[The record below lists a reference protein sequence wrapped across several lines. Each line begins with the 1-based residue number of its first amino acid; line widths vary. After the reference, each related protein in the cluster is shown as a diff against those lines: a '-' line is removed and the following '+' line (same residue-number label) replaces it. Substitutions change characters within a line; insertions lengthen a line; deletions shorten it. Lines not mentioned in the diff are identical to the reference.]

1 MEVLHYN
8 LDMTPESEWKIVSA
22 GAFARDKL
30 LYLQEAGH
38 FISGANYYTVRK
50 ELDSYL
56 VKLTLSGA
64 GILEYGGETY
74 RLPAG
79 SFFWIDCRAPA
90 ALLYCAGRGTVG
102 RPLVPFYG
110 ATADAYYQAF
120 LSQTQGRAAASLPVD
135 NPVSAQMSALLA
147 RPGRDGG
154 GLARDLDASALMTTI
169 LCGLIHGAAAGAR
182 SRCPQSFAEGAAVS
196 ARSST
201 RRKSRSIRS
210 RRAITSANTTCSGAF
225 QRYFG
230 QSPGEYLTRLR
241 LTRAKE
247 LLRATDLPVSEV
259 AYRVGMENT
268 SYFISVFRVRRR
280 RYASAVPPPLVASG
294 ISAASSSR
302 RQRAVFRRA
311 ERSSS
316 RTGPMAT
323 L

>member
-79 SFFWIDCRAPA
+79 SFFWIDCRAPQHYYTA
-90 ALLYCAGRGTVG
+90 PDTGQWDVLWFH
-102 RPLVPFYG
+102 FYG

-135 NPVSAQMSALLA
+135 CPVSAQMSALLA
-147 RPGRDGG
+147 LAGEDG
-154 GLARDLDASALMTTI
+154 DASALMTTI
-169 LCGLIHGAAAGAR
+169 LCGLIHGAAQQR
-182 SRCPQSFAEGAAVS
+182 PQPVPAVLQKVRQYLHEQYAQKITLDTLS
-196 ARSST
+196 ARYNIS
-201 RRKSRSIRS
+201 KYHLQRS
-210 RRAITSANTTCSGAF
+210 F

-268 SYFISVFRVRRR
+268 SYFISVFRSREGATPSKYRKSWSTFDAAG
-280 RYASAVPPPLVASG
+280 ASPVLKSE
-294 ISAASSSR
+294 SS
-302 RQRAVFRRA
+302 QRAVDMTA
-311 ERSSS
+311 QV
-316 RTGPMAT
+316 
-323 L
+323 

>member
-79 SFFWIDCRAPA
+79 SFFWIDCRAPQHYYTA
-90 ALLYCAGRGTVG
+90 PDAGQWDV
-102 RPLVPFYG
+102 LWFHFYG

-135 NPVSAQMSALLA
+135 SPVSAQMSALLA
-147 RPGRDGG
+147 LAGEDGG
-154 GLARDLDASALMTTI
+154 GLSRDLDASALMTTI
-169 LCGLIHGAAAGAR
+169 LCGLIHGAAQQR
-182 SRCPQSFAEGAAVS
+182 PQPVPAVLQKVRQYLHEQYAQKITLDTLS
-196 ARSST
+196 ARYNIS
-201 RRKSRSIRS
+201 KYHLQRS
-210 RRAITSANTTCSGAF
+210 F

-247 LLRATDLPVSEV
+247 LLRATDLPRRHGEHQLF
-259 AYRVGMENT
+259 YQCLPRP
-268 SYFISVFRVRRR
+268 RR
-280 RYASAVPPPLVASG
+280 RYASAVPPPLVAGG
-294 ISAASSSR
+294 INAASSS
-302 RQRAVFRRA
+302 AVNGRYSPGRSA
-311 ERSSS
+311 SSS
-316 RTGPMAT
+316 RTEPIARRFK
-323 L
+323 

>member
-22 GAFARDKL
+22 GAFARDNL

-79 SFFWIDCRAPA
+79 SFFWIDCRDPQHYYTDPA
-90 ALLYCAGRGTVG
+90 AGHWDVLWFH
-102 RPLVPFYG
+102 FYG
-110 ATADAYYQAF
+110 VTAEAYYQTF
-120 LSQTQGRAAASLPVD
+120 LLQTQGRAAASLPVD
-135 NPVSAQMSALLA
+135 SPVSAQMSALLA
-147 RPGRDGG
+147 LAGEDGG
-154 GLARDLDASALMTTI
+154 GLGRDLDASALLTTI
-169 LCGLIHGAAAGAR
+169 LCGLIHGAAQQRLQPAPPVLQKVRQYLHEQYAQKLTLDTLSSRYNISKYHLQR
-182 SRCPQSFAEGAAVS
+182 S
-196 ARSST
+196 
-201 RRKSRSIRS
+201 
-210 RRAITSANTTCSGAF
+210 F

-247 LLRATDLPVSEV
+247 LLRATDLPISEI

-268 SYFISVFRVRRR
+268 SYFISVFRAREGATPQQYRRR
-280 RYASAVPPPLVASG
+280 WSPVA
-294 ISAASSSR
+294 
-302 RQRAVFRRA
+302 
-311 ERSSS
+311 
-316 RTGPMAT
+316 
-323 L
+323 

>member
-79 SFFWIDCRAPA
+79 SFFWIDCRAPQHYYTA
-90 ALLYCAGRGTVG
+90 PDTGQWDVLWFH
-102 RPLVPFYG
+102 FYG

-135 NPVSAQMSALLA
+135 SPVSAQMSALLA
-147 RPGRDGG
+147 LAGEDGG
-154 GLARDLDASALMTTI
+154 GLGRDLDASALMTTI
-169 LCGLIHGAAAGAR
+169 LCGLIHGAAQQR
-182 SRCPQSFAEGAAVS
+182 PQPVPAVLQKVRQYLHEQYAQKITLDTLS
-196 ARSST
+196 ARYNIS
-201 RRKSRSIRS
+201 KYHLQRS
-210 RRAITSANTTCSGAF
+210 F

-241 LTRAKE
+241 LTRAK
-247 LLRATDLPVSEV
+247 RDRPAGIRSRLPCWHGEHQLF
-259 AYRVGMENT
+259 YQCLP
-268 SYFISVFRVRRR
+268 FPRR
-280 RYASAVPPPLVASG
+280 RYASAVPPPLVAGG
-294 ISAASSSR
+294 ISAASSS
-302 RQRAVFRRA
+302 AVNGRYSPGRSA
-311 ERSSS
+311 SSS
-316 RTGPMAT
+316 RTGPIARRFK
-323 L
+323 

>member
-30 LYLQEAGH
+30 LYLQEAGP

-79 SFFWIDCRAPA
+79 SFFWIDCRAPQHYYTA
-90 ALLYCAGRGTVG
+90 PDTGQWDVLWFH
-102 RPLVPFYG
+102 FYG
-110 ATADAYYQAF
+110 ATADAYYQA
-120 LSQTQGRAAASLPVD
+120 
-135 NPVSAQMSALLA
+135 LA
-147 RPGRDGG
+147 GEDGG
-154 GLARDLDASALMTTI
+154 GLGRDLDASALMTTI
-169 LCGLIHGAAAGAR
+169 LCGLIHGAAQQR
-182 SRCPQSFAEGAAVS
+182 PQPVPAVLQKVRQYLHEQYAQKITLDTLS
-196 ARSST
+196 ARYNIS
-201 RRKSRSIRS
+201 KYHLQRS
-210 RRAITSANTTCSGAF
+210 F

-268 SYFISVFRVRRR
+268 SYFISVFRSREGATPQQYRRR
-280 RYASAVPPPLVASG
+280 WSPVA
-294 ISAASSSR
+294 
-302 RQRAVFRRA
+302 
-311 ERSSS
+311 
-316 RTGPMAT
+316 
-323 L
+323 

>member
-79 SFFWIDCRAPA
+79 SFFWIDCRAPQHYYTA
-90 ALLYCAGRGTVG
+90 PDAGQWDV
-102 RPLVPFYG
+102 LWFHFYG

-135 NPVSAQMSALLA
+135 SPVSAQMSALLA
-147 RPGRDGG
+147 LAGEDGG
-154 GLARDLDASALMTTI
+154 GLGRDLDASALMTTI
-169 LCGLIHGAAAGAR
+169 AAAPSLIPEA
-182 SRCPQSFAEGAAVS
+182 FAAV
-196 ARSST
+196 T
-201 RRKSRSIRS
+201 
-210 RRAITSANTTCSGAF
+210 
-225 QRYFG
+225 
-230 QSPGEYLTRLR
+230 
-241 LTRAKE
+241 
-247 LLRATDLPVSEV
+247 
-259 AYRVGMENT
+259 
-268 SYFISVFRVRRR
+268 
-280 RYASAVPPPLVASG
+280 VPPPGAVTNSRTAPVRCAKPTSNG
-294 ISAASSSR
+294 STASSSWT
-302 RQRAVFRRA
+302 AA
-311 ERSSS
+311 E
-316 RTGPMAT
+316 
-323 L
+323 

>member
-56 VKLTLSGA
+56 IKLTLSGA

-79 SFFWIDCRAPA
+79 SFFWIDCRAPQHYYTA
-90 ALLYCAGRGTVG
+90 PDAGQWDV
-102 RPLVPFYG
+102 LWFHFYG

-135 NPVSAQMSALLA
+135 SPVSAQMSALLA
-147 RPGRDGG
+147 LAGEDGG
-154 GLARDLDASALMTTI
+154 GLGRDLDASALMTTI
-169 LCGLIHGAAAGAR
+169 LCGLIHGAAQQR
-182 SRCPQSFAEGAAVS
+182 PQPVPAVLQKVRQYLHEQYAQKITLDTLS
-196 ARSST
+196 ARYNIS
-201 RRKSRSIRS
+201 KYHLQRS
-210 RRAITSANTTCSGAF
+210 F

-268 SYFISVFRVRRR
+268 SYFISVFRVREGATPQQYRR
-280 RYASAVPPPLVASG
+280 RWSP
-294 ISAASSSR
+294 AA
-302 RQRAVFRRA
+302 
-311 ERSSS
+311 
-316 RTGPMAT
+316 
-323 L
+323 